1 MKAVAFNA
9 SARKGGNT
17 AIMLKAALEPLEKA
31 GVETELIELGPKPL
45 QGCIA
50 CYKCFER
57 KDGQCAVKSD
67 DMNDHIA
74 KMMEADAIIL
84 GSPTY
89 FADVTTNM
97 KSLIDRAGLVVRAND
112 NALSRKIGAGV
123 AVARRAG
130 ATRVF
135 NSINQFFFISGMI
148 VPGSTYWNLGFGRE
162 PGDAEADVEGLDTM
176 KNLGENIAWL
186 LGKYLNKTQ

>member
-17 AIMLKAALEPLEKA
+17 SIMLEAVLAPLKAA

-45 QGCIA
+45 SGCIA

-57 KDGQCAVKSD
+57 KDGKCAIKND
-67 DMNDHIA
+67 DMNEHIA
-74 KMMEADAIIL
+74 KIIEADAIIL

-97 KSLIDRAGLVVRAND
+97 KSLIDRAGMVTRASGNLL
-112 NALSRKIGAGV
+112 ARKIGAGV
-123 AVARRAG
+123 AIARRAG
-130 ATRVF
+130 SIHVF
-135 NSINQFFFISGMI
+135 NSINHFFFISGMI
-148 VPGSTYWNLGFGRE
+148 VPGSTYWNVGFGRE
-162 PGDAEADVEGLDTM
+162 PGDVEKDVEGIETM

-186 LGKYLNKTQ
+186 LEKTAK

>member
-17 AIMLKAALEPLEKA
+17 SIMLKAALAPLDEA
-31 GVETELIELGPKPL
+31 GVETEIIEIGPKPL

-57 KDGQCAVKSD
+57 KDGKCAIKTD
-67 DMNDHIA
+67 YMNEYIS
-74 KMMEADAIIL
+74 KMVEADAIIL

-89 FADVTTNM
+89 FADVSTNM
-97 KSLIDRAGLVVRAND
+97 KSLIDRSGMVVRANG
-112 NALSRKIGAGV
+112 NQLSRKIGAGV

-130 ATRVF
+130 SIHVF
-135 NSINQFFFISGMI
+135 NSINHFFFISGMI
-148 VPGSTYWNLGFGRE
+148 VPGSTYWNVGFGRE
-162 PGDAEADVEGLDTM
+162 PGDVENDVEGLETM

-186 LGKYLNKTQ
+186 LKKTLV

>member
-9 SARKGGNT
+9 SVRKGGNT
-17 AIMLKAALEPLEKA
+17 LVMIKAALAPLEAA
-31 GVETELIELGPKPL
+31 GIETEIIELGQKTL

-57 KDGQCAVKSD
+57 ADNTCALIND
-67 DMNDHIA
+67 PMNEYIA
-74 KMMEADAIIL
+74 KMLEADAIIL

-97 KSLIDRAGLVVRAND
+97 KSLIDRCGMTMRANGSP
-112 NALSRKIGAGV
+112 LTRKIGAGV

-130 ATRVF
+130 AMRVMD
-135 NSINQFFFISGMI
+135 SINQFFFISGMI
-148 VPGSTYWNLGFGRE
+148 VPGSTYWNVGYGLKAG
-162 PGDAEADVEGLDTM
+162 DVEQDIEGLETM
-176 KNLGENIAWL
+176 KGIGENIAWL
-186 LGKYLNKTQ
+186 LEKTVD